1 MLHITNGESVVTS
14 FRQSRF
20 PGKYLS
26 WIDVLHDG
34 PVPDVPTLEALS
46 DVRAQTLAGFGCGT
60 YEKIRAGFAERD
72 TTLAAFR
79 QHEEVVLW
87 FEHDLFDQL
96 QVLQLLDWFSSHDIG
111 KTRVALIQINSHP
124 GVVPFY
130 GLGQLSATQLV
141 RVFPLRRTVSAMQM
155 SVGKEV
161 WRAFRAA
168 DPSDLFALA
177 DFSKAGKEFPE
188 MPFLRDALLRWFEEF
203 PSVQEGLSRTQWQLL
218 KAAEAGARTKRD
230 LYMASSKAETC
241 PWSDASVFLR
251 IEILASGPQP
261 ALLKKSADDY
271 ELTDAGRQLLAGK
284 ADWAKLSG
292 GIDVWLGGTHLTGE
306 PAWRW
311 DGEARRLVA
320 HG

>member
-1 MLHITNGESVVTS
+1 
-14 FRQSRF
+14 
-20 PGKYLS
+20 
-26 WIDVLHDG
+26 
-34 PVPDVPTLEALS
+34 
-46 DVRAQTLAGFGCGT
+46 
-60 YEKIRAGFAERD
+60 
-72 TTLAAFR
+72 
-79 QHEEVVLW
+79 
-87 FEHDLFDQL
+87 
-96 QVLQLLDWFSSHDIG
+96 
-111 KTRVALIQINSHP
+111 
-124 GVVPFY
+124 
-130 GLGQLSATQLV
+130 
-141 RVFPLRRTVSAMQM
+141 
-155 SVGKEV
+155 
-161 WRAFRAA
+161 
-168 DPSDLFALA
+168 
-177 DFSKAGKEFPE
+177 